1 MHSKCGNME
10 KACSTFD
17 GMTRRTLV
25 TWTAMIQGL
34 ALHGHGRA
42 ALTRFSQMQR
52 EGFRLDE
59 VVVLIMI
66 NACSHAGLV
75 EEGKHFFRSMAEE
88 HGMEPWME
96 HYGSMVDL
104 LCRAGL
110 VNEALD
116 FVMNMPLKPDAVI
129 WRTLVAA
136 CRNQG
141 NVNLAAEV
149 LDCMMEM
156 EPEDSG
162 NYVLKSNLHAMIG
175 DWQSVQEVRSSMS
188 CKKVAKTQPAH
199 SYVQP
204 TTMSM

>member
-1 MHSKCGNME
+1 
-10 KACSTFD
+10 
-17 GMTRRTLV
+17 
-25 TWTAMIQGL
+25 
-34 ALHGHGRA
+34 
-42 ALTRFSQMQR
+42 
-52 EGFRLDE
+52 
-59 VVVLIMI
+59 
-66 NACSHAGLV
+66 
-75 EEGKHFFRSMAEE
+75 
-88 HGMEPWME
+88 
-96 HYGSMVDL
+96 
-104 LCRAGL
+104 
-110 VNEALD
+110 
-116 FVMNMPLKPDAVI
+116 MPLKPDAVI